1 MTSEFVHLH
10 NHSDYSLLDGAQ
22 RVDQLV
28 NTIDDLNMDSLALTE
43 HGNMFSVVP
52 FYKQAKNAGINPI
65 IGCETYVA
73 VGSRHDKKPATGG
86 GWGNNHLILLV
97 QNQTGY
103 QNLMKLVTAGYLEGF
118 YYRPRI
124 DMALLEKYSDGLICL
139 SGCLKGEIPEKMLN
153 GDYEGAKNAAL
164 KFSEIFSDRFYLE
177 VQNHGIPEEEANI
190 INMKKLSE
198 ELSLPIVCTND
209 AHYSKREHSEAHD
222 IHICLGTGKDRDD
235 PNRLKYATPEFYF
248 KTQDEMYKL
257 FKDIPGAIE
266 NTRKIAESID
276 FKINTGSYHLP
287 SFPIPEDGINS
298 DPDEYLKTLVVSGA
312 KNLYNDFTP
321 DIDKQIDHELSV
333 IKNMG
338 FAGYFLITADFVQYA
353 KTNGIPVGP
362 GRGSAAGSLV
372 SYALGITDIDPI
384 KHNLLFERFL
394 NPDRI
399 SMPDIDIDFCIERR
413 GEVIDY
419 IKKQYGERSVS
430 QIITFGSMKAK
441 QVIRDVGR
449 VMGYTFSEVDR
460 LAKAIP
466 DELNITLD
474 SAIKKS
480 PEFRKMSENEFKELV
495 DHSLVL
501 EGMNRHASIH
511 AAGVVIAPG
520 DLTEFVPLY
529 KSSSGDITTQ
539 YDMKGL
545 EDLGLLKMDFLGLR
559 NLTVINKALALI
571 NAKGKKV
578 EIEKVS
584 MDEPEVY
591 KLFSNG
597 LTIGVFQFESSGMRE
612 YLKKLKPTAIGDLIA
627 MNALY
632 RPGPMNN
639 IDNFIARKHGKKKI
653 EYPHPSL
660 VPILEETYGII
671 VYQEQVMQI
680 AHDIAGFTLSE
691 ADIMRRAMG
700 KKDKKLMDELSIK
713 FVAGAQKNDISK
725 RKAEQIYALIE
736 KFAQYGFN
744 KSHATA
750 YAYIAYQTAWLKTF
764 YAAEFMAANLT
775 SEMSSIDRIVTLINE
790 CKKLNIEVR
799 SPDINVSFTQFYPID
814 KKTISYGLNAIKNVG
829 EKALES
835 IIENREQ
842 EGDFKTVFE
851 FCSRIDQQKVNKRV
865 LESLI
870 KSGSMDSI
878 SGTRSQNFDAID
890 IAIKYGQQ
898 LQNSADKDQVNL
910 FSNGSEE
917 DSLIKAPTLRIV
929 DEWEEKKSLGFEKE
943 VLGLYVSG
951 HPLLEHS
958 EDLEEFTSV
967 DFSDSLLLKKNEIIT
982 VGGMVTKI
990 TKKYDRRNR
999 AMAFFEMDC
1008 IGGHVEVIAFSDCFA
1023 MYENLIE
1030 EDSVIFVNGKMA
1042 DDTNFSDLKVMAEKI
1057 VSIENAREHFSRKL
1071 VISFKSQD
1079 IKPEDIEDLY
1089 EFARKYPGDCNLI
1102 FLLPN
1107 PNPDISK
1114 PISVLAHNIK
1124 VSTNKIFIK
1133 QLRDQY
1139 GKENIRVE

>member
-22 RVDQLV
+22 RVEQLV
-28 NTIDDLNMDSLALTE
+28 NTIDDLNMDGVALTE
-43 HGNMFSVVP
+43 HGNMFSTVP
-52 FYKQAKNAGINPI
+52 FYQKAQKAGINPI

-73 VGSRHDKKPATGG
+73 VESRHNKKPQTGG

-97 QNQTGY
+97 QNQLGY
-103 QNLMKLVTAGYLEGF
+103 KNLMKLVTAGYLEGF

-124 DMALLEKYSDGLICL
+124 DMELLKDHSEGLVCL

-153 GDYEGAKNAAL
+153 GDYEGARDAAL
-164 KFSEIFSDRFYLE
+164 RFSEIFSDRFYLE

-190 INMKKLSE
+190 ENMKKLAHD
-198 ELSLPIVCTND
+198 LSLPIVCTND
-209 AHYSKREHSEAHD
+209 AHYSKKEHSEAHD
-222 IHICLGTGKDRDD
+222 IHICLGTGKDRND
-235 PNRLKYATPEFYF
+235 PNRLRYATPEFYF
-248 KTQDEMYKL
+248 KSQDEMHKL
-257 FKDIPGAIE
+257 FKDVPGAIE

-276 FKINTGSYHLP
+276 FEINTGEYHLP
-287 SFPIPEDGINS
+287 NFPIPENEPNK
-298 DPDEYLKTLVVSGA
+298 DPDDYLRKLVVDGA
-312 KNLYNDFTP
+312 KGLYEELTP
-321 DIDKQIDHELSV
+321 KVNHLIDHELGV

-353 KTNGIPVGP
+353 KNNKIPVGP

-419 IKKQYGERSVS
+419 IKTQYGETSVS

-466 DELNITLD
+466 DELGITLE

-480 PEFRKMSENEFKELV
+480 PEFRKMSENEYKELV
-495 DHSLVL
+495 EHSLVL

-520 DLTEFVPLY
+520 DLTNYVPLY

-559 NLTVINKALALI
+559 NLTVINKALELI
-571 NAKGKKV
+571 ELKGEKV
-578 EIEKVS
+578 QIDKVS
-584 MDEPEVY
+584 MEEPEVY
-591 KLFSNG
+591 KLFANG

-612 YLKKLKPTAIGDLIA
+612 FLKKLQPTVIGDLIA

-639 IDNFIARKHGKKKI
+639 IDNFISRKQGNKKI

-680 AHDIAGFTLSE
+680 AHDIAGFSLSE

-700 KKDKKLMDELSIK
+700 KKDKKLMDELSVK
-713 FVAGAQKNDISK
+713 FVSGAQEKNITK
-725 RKAEQIYALIE
+725 KKAEEIYALIE

-744 KSHATA
+744 KSHSTA

-764 YAAEFMAANLT
+764 HAAEFMSANLT
-775 SEMSSIDRIVTLINE
+775 SEMSTIERVVTLINE
-790 CKKLNIEVR
+790 CKKLKIEVK
-799 SPDINVSFTQFYPID
+799 SPDVNVSYTQFAPID
-814 KKTISYGLNAIKNVG
+814 KSTISYGLNAIKNVG

-835 IIENREQ
+835 IIENREK
-842 EGDFKTVFE
+842 EGPFKSIFD

-870 KSGSMDSI
+870 KSGAMDSL
-878 SGTRSQNFDAID
+878 SGSRAQNFDAID
-890 IAIKYGQQ
+890 TAIKYGQQ
-898 LQNSADKDQVNL
+898 LQNSGNKNQVDL
-910 FSNGSEE
+910 FSVGDDKS
-917 DSLIKAPTLRIV
+917 SLIKTPELKEIE
-929 DEWEEKKSLGFEKE
+929 EWDEKKSLSFEKE
-943 VLGLYVSG
+943 VLGMYVSG
-951 HPLLEHS
+951 HPLLEHAD
-958 EDLEEFTSV
+958 EIEEFTSV
-967 DFSDSLLLKKNEIIT
+967 DFSDDLMLKKNEIVT

-1008 IGGHVEVIAFSDCFA
+1008 FGGTVEVIAFSDCFEK
-1023 MYENLIE
+1023 YENLIE
-1030 EDSVIFVNGKMA
+1030 EDAVIFINGKMA
-1042 DDTNFSDLKVMAEKI
+1042 DDTNFSDLKVMADKI
-1057 VSIENAREHFSRKL
+1057 VSVENAREYFSRKL
-1071 VISFKSQD
+1071 IINLAAQNVSPD
-1079 IKPEDIEDLY
+1079 DIEDLY
-1089 EFARKYPGDCNLI
+1089 EFARRFPGDCNLL
-1102 FLLPN
+1102 FHLSN
-1107 PNPDISK
+1107 PNPALSK
-1114 PISVLAHNIK
+1114 PITVLAHNIK
-1124 VSTNKIFIK
+1124 VSTDRNFVK
-1133 QLRDQY
+1133 QLRDKY